1 MTVRLYPGGRFEK
14 FGPLEPALYDKLQKL
29 EPQDMVPVGIW
40 VIGTPNHTQEQ
51 LFELLAVQYPEAREA
66 MNKTG

>member
-1 MTVRLYPGGRFEK
+1 
-14 FGPLEPALYDKLQKL
+14 
-29 EPQDMVPVGIW
+29 MVPVGIW